1 MDALDELFPP
11 AVTTDTVATDIPHRS
26 PRFKVHSKP
35 GLAHNALGKRGFN
48 SAFAKYELENGVWV
62 RTYAYIPP
70 DQCKRCGNDY
80 QRSYNRYHHDPREDD
95 LPKYRRTPVCKDCV
109 SEIRAEI
116 EQAEADM
123 EYREKHERYFLNN

>member
-1 MDALDELFPP
+1 MDELDELFPP

-35 GLAHNALGKRGFN
+35 GLAHNAMGQRGFN

-70 DQCKRCGNDY
+70 THCKRCGEKY
-80 QRSYNRYHHDPREDD
+80 ERAYNRYRMDPREADM
-95 LPKYRRTPVCKDCV
+95 LTYLRTPVCKKCV
-109 SEIRAEI
+109 GEI
-116 EQAEADM
+116 EQEIKQAEEDM
-123 EYREKHERYFLNN
+123 ERRANHERYFLNN